1 MLFVAYKKSIS
12 IEGNKINTYVVEFGS
27 KLFHSNFN
35 NAQIILRKYTNRVLY
50 NAYYQLCTG
59 AILLVTLIKLNICS
73 NAFMLTYFYDILDKG
88 VLYVSIETR
97 VIVLISI

>member
-35 NAQIILRKYTNRVLY
+35 NAKIILRKYTNRVLH
-50 NAYYQLCTG
+50 NIYYQLCMGTV
-59 AILLVTLIKLNICS
+59 LLLNSIKLNVCS
-73 NAFMLTYFYDILDKG
+73 DLSILANF
-88 VLYVSIETR
+88 
-97 VIVLISI
+97 

>member
-35 NAQIILRKYTNRVLY
+35 NAQIILKNLHGSPVRDIQYAKLLRTVTKEVLFLILSCM
-50 NAYYQLCTG
+50 YYEQKFR
-59 AILLVTLIKLNICS
+59 LIRNLI
-73 NAFMLTYFYDILDKG
+73 F
-88 VLYVSIETR
+88 YVS
-97 VIVLISI
+97 